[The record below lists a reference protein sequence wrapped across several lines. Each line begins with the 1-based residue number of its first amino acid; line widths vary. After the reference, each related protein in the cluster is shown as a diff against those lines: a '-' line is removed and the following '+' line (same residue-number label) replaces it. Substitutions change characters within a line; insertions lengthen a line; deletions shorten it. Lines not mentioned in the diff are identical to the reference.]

1 MPEAAFCHRHHHHRS
16 DKDAILVVQQFP
28 TAVNNKQNTD
38 PGQTEMW
45 WISDDTGSILSE
57 TSPGG
62 AQVYFPTEADA
73 WESAYLISVLG
84 RTVHDI
90 QVAAYFDWENAGRPE
105 GEDLEF
111 WLDGKSSLET
121 LPAPPTE

>member
-1 MPEAAFCHRHHHHRS
+1 MPEAAFCHRHHHHHS

-28 TAVNNKQNTD
+28 TAMANREND
-38 PGQTEMW
+38 PPDAEQHW
-45 WISDDTGSILSE
+45 WISDDTGAVLSE
-57 TSPGG
+57 EFV
-62 AQVYFPTEADA
+62 AYPTEADA

-84 RTVHDI
+84 RSVHDI

-121 LPAPPTE
+121 PLAPSTE